1 MMGRKLV
8 DEAARRD
15 RVIGIRPDGGLGAAV
30 AVRISPGAIP
40 GVVIVNAEGIT
51 TDDGNVISLARVH
64 LGVELRGQA
73 VGHGQSIDVGR
84 VGIADDLLVAAV
96 LENDEEDMF
105 VARQRIRA
113 RRGARTTGSCDRKC
127 RDGTYEHSHPQAP

>member
-1 MMGRKLV
+1 MTGPQLV

-40 GVVIVNAEGIT
+40 GVVIVNAEGIAA
-51 TDDGNVISLARVH
+51 DHGDVISLARVH

-73 VGHGQSIDVGR
+73 VSHGQSIDVGR

-105 VARQRIRA
+105 VPRQRVRA
-113 RRGARTTGSCDRKC
+113 RRGARTIGSRDRK
-127 RDGTYEHSHPQAP
+127 RREGTHEHSHSQAP